1 MRCQIV
7 TWSLKHDLQ
16 NPHTKSG
23 SRKKVGVLSFLGVF
37 VSVNRNMKIY
47 WLSRDSLLNIKGDKD
62 KVCVRVWGGEGR
74 RARREVASFK
84 EDGGDAFCV

>member
-1 MRCQIV
+1 MRCQIA

-62 KVCVRVWGGEGR
+62 KVCVRVCVWGGATEEGQER
-74 RARREVASFK
+74 GSQF
-84 EDGGDAFCV
+84 

>member
-16 NPHTKSG
+16 NPHIKSG
-23 SRKKVGVLSFLGVF
+23 SRKKVGVLSFPGVF

-47 WLSRDSLLNIKGDKD
+47 WLSRDSLPNIKGDKD
-62 KVCVRVWGGEGR
+62 KVCVRVGGGATEEGQER
-74 RARREVASFK
+74 GSRF
-84 EDGGDAFCV
+84 